1 MSEPDDLLGLA
12 DSVAHG
18 GAIDWAAESAK
29 STDTGRDLLE
39 QLRIIEAVAR
49 MHRSQPAPDER
60 APDSRR
66 TDPLALGSRWQHLVI
81 VERVGGGTFGDVYR
95 ARDTKLDRE
104 VALKLLRRRAH
115 PEALASQ
122 ILSEGRLLARVAH
135 PNVITIHGAEAA
147 GGQVGLWMEFI
158 RGLTLEEVLR
168 QHGPFSAREATF
180 IGLDLCR
187 ALAAVHATGLVHRD
201 VKAPNVMREQGGRI
215 VLMDFGTGGD
225 LSSTAAEGMAGT
237 PLYLAPEIFKGEPA
251 TVKSDLYSLGVL
263 LYRLVTGTYPV
274 TGASLK
280 DLAEAHRTGRAMC
293 LRDARPNLPDGFIR
307 VVERALESDPEQ
319 RFPSAGAMES
329 ALAGWLGIGGRSGEE
344 DALASTPSEPLA
356 APGKR
361 PVEAGWWKWLAA
373 IVVAVALGAA
383 VWLGVRSQ
391 SSQPKAAAA
400 AGPSVIRAI
409 AVLPLQNLG
418 GGDYFADG
426 MTEALIADLGRTGAI
441 DVISRT
447 SVMRFRGSQQPL
459 PEIARA
465 LNVDAIIEGSVL
477 RDGRRVRITAQLIDA
492 RTDRH
497 LWANSYERDVR
508 DVLALQGEV
517 ARAIAQEIN
526 VTLTRQQ
533 EARLVG
539 DRRPITEEALE
550 AYLQG
555 RFNWNRRGGDS
566 LSKAVAYFEQA
577 IKADPN
583 YAVAYAGLA
592 DSYTL
597 LGSVGGV
604 MRPDAAMAKAK
615 EAALAALRLD
625 DSIGEAHTSLAMLHF
640 WYDWDWAAAESEFKK
655 AIALNRSY
663 PTAHHWYAI
672 YLSAMGRH
680 DEAAVEIDA
689 ATRLD
694 PVSAIIRASRGWIDY
709 HRRLFDSSIDES
721 KKALGLD
728 PGFIRAYNYL
738 GMNYL
743 KKNMPDEALKAFIEA
758 NRLSNSSAITRAQ
771 LAGAYARAGRTDETH
786 RILAE
791 LLKPGAYPY
800 VAPADIASVYVWM
813 GDADRAMEWLTKAY
827 EERSFAMVY
836 LKVHPGYDALRQDP
850 RFLALL
856 GRLKFP

>member
-1 MSEPDDLLGLA
+1 MSEPDDLLALA

-18 GAIDWAAESAK
+18 SAVDWAAESEK
-29 STDTGRDLLE
+29 STDVGRDLLE

-49 MHRSQPAPDER
+49 MHRSQSDADDRTPD
-60 APDSRR
+60 AVHS
-66 TDPLALGSRWQHLVI
+66 DPLPAGARWQHLVI
-81 VERVGGGTFGDVYR
+81 VDRVGGGTFGDVYR

-135 PNVITIHGAEAA
+135 PNVITIHGAEAVN
-147 GGQVGLWMEFI
+147 GQVGLWMEFI
-158 RGLTLEEVLR
+158 RGFTLEEVLR

-215 VLMDFGTGGD
+215 VLMDFGTGED
-225 LSSTAAEGMAGT
+225 LSAAAEGMAGT

-251 TVKSDLYSLGVL
+251 TIKSDLYSLGVL
-263 LYRLVTGTYPV
+263 LYRLTTGTYPV
-274 TGASLK
+274 TGASLR
-280 DLAEAHRTGRAMC
+280 DLAEAHRMGRGIR
-293 LRDARPNLPDGFIR
+293 LRDARPNLPDGFVR

-329 ALAGWLGIGGRSGEE
+329 ALVGWLGIGGRSDEQ
-344 DALASTPSEPLA
+344 DALASTPAEPH
-356 APGKR
+356 APPNR
-361 PVEAGWWKWLAA
+361 TPADASRWKWLAGA
-373 IVVAVALGAA
+373 VVAVAIGFA
-383 VWLGVRSQ
+383 VLLGVRARSTPAQ
-391 SSQPKAAAA
+391 GAPAASA
-400 AGPSVIRAI
+400 SVIRSI

-426 MTEALIADLGRTGAI
+426 MTEALIADLGRTGI
-441 DVISRT
+441 LDVISRT

-459 PEIARA
+459 PEIAKA

-477 RDGRRVRITAQLIDA
+477 RDKGRVRITAQLIDA

-539 DRRPITEEALE
+539 GRRPVSEEALE

-566 LSKAVAYFEQA
+566 LSKAVDYFDQA
-577 IKADPN
+577 IKVDPN

-597 LGSVGGV
+597 LGTVGGV
-604 MRPDAAMAKAK
+604 MRPADAAAKAK
-615 EAALAALRLD
+615 EAAQAALRLD
-625 DSIGEAHTSLAMLHF
+625 DSLGEAHTSLAMQHF

-655 AIALNRSY
+655 AISLNRSY

-680 DEAAVEIDA
+680 DEAVVEIDQA
-689 ATRLD
+689 LRLD
-694 PVSAIIRASRGWIDY
+694 PVAPIIRASRGWIDF
-709 HRRLFDSSIDES
+709 HRRRYDASIEEAR
-721 KKALGLD
+721 KALDLD
-728 PGFIRAYNYL
+728 PNFIRAYNYL

-743 KKNMPDEALKAFIEA
+743 KKNMPDEAVQAFTEA
-758 NRLSNSSAITRAQ
+758 NRLSNSAPITRAQ
-771 LAGAYARAGRTDETH
+771 LAGAYARLGRTAETH
-786 RILAE
+786 KILSD

-800 VAPADIASVYVWM
+800 VAPADIAAVYVWL
-813 GDADRAMEWLTKAY
+813 GDADRAMEWLQKAY
-827 EERSFAMVY
+827 DERSFAMVY

-850 RFLALL
+850 RFLEMLR
-856 GRLKFP
+856 RLKFP